1 MLKPLFLLLG
11 LFMTSS
17 GIDLESRTLL
27 DGKLE
32 LLMPKDWKQMPDDQV
47 KIKYPGARP
56 PKYVYSD
63 RTGGISLAFNHT
75 DSRVRPGELDQY
87 FKVLKQSM
95 ETAYPDAKWEGSGF
109 MDLNG
114 RRAGYLKLL
123 TEASNATIWNYL
135 FFTDVDG
142 KLFIGTFNC
151 VESKLATWKPV
162 AEEIVR
168 SVKFH

>member
-1 MLKPLFLLLG
+1 MKVLFLLAVFFVTG
-11 LFMTSS
+11 T
-17 GIDLESRTLL
+17 GIELESRVLL

-32 LLMPKDWKQMPDDQV
+32 LLMPKDWKQMPDDMV
-47 KIKYPGARP
+47 KIKYPGPRP
-56 PKYVYSD
+56 PKLVYSD

-75 DSRVRPGELDQY
+75 DSRVREGELDVY

-95 ETAYPDAKWEGSGF
+95 ETAYPDAKWEDSGF

-114 RRAGYLKLL
+114 RKAGYLKLL

-151 VESKLATWKPV
+151 VESKMATWKPV
-162 AEEIVR
+162 AEEIIR